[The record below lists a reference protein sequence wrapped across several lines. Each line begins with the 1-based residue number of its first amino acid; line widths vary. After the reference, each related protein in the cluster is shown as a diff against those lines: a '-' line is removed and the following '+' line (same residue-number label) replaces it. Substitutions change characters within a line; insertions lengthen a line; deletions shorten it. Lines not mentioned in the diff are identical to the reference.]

1 MTPLLYA
8 IILGNVEIIQ
18 LLLNN
23 QKLDINQKS
32 FYFYV
37 SMLIFIIWNLFKWK
51 KTVLTYAIEGNNAS
65 IINLLV
71 HHERIQISD
80 EERKMI

>member
-37 SMLIFIIWNLFKWK
+37 SMLIFIIWNLFK
-51 KTVLTYAIEGNNAS
+51 
-65 IINLLV
+65 
-71 HHERIQISD
+71 
-80 EERKMI
+80 